1 VVITGASGGIGAG
14 IARRFA
20 QAGARIT
27 VHYRGGK
34 AEANAL
40 IAELGSNAIA
50 LHADVTDE
58 NAVGAMMDEVV
69 DRFGGI
75 DVLINNA
82 ALQTKGDFLTLDP
95 SHFDRVVRANVGG
108 IFRCSQAAARRMGDR
123 GGVIVNVASIS
134 GLEPAFS
141 HSHYCASKAA
151 VIMLTKAAA
160 LELGPKGIRVNA
172 VAPGLIWTEG
182 LKENWPEGVV
192 RWLAHAP
199 LGRVGTSDDVADA
212 CLFLSSPASRWI
224 TGTTITVDG
233 GVTTHP
239 SY

>member
-1 VVITGASGGIGAG
+1 
-14 IARRFA
+14 
-20 QAGARIT
+20 
-27 VHYRGGK
+27 
-34 AEANAL
+34 
-40 IAELGSNAIA
+40 
-50 LHADVTDE
+50 
-58 NAVGAMMDEVV
+58 
-69 DRFGGI
+69 
-75 DVLINNA
+75 
-82 ALQTKGDFLTLDP
+82 
-95 SHFDRVVRANVGG
+95 
-108 IFRCSQAAARRMGDR
+108 MGDR